1 MKIIILKNKNM
12 KIKLFKI
19 IRIKIFFHLNKN
31 LRKILFNLKIFHLKL
46 QKIIIKIYKIN
57 NYNNSNNY
65 HLD

>member
-1 MKIIILKNKNM
+1 M